1 MEASMSKKFIGVV
14 LFVALLSWP
23 AAAQDA
29 KTVISNAS
37 KAMGADNLK
46 TLEYSGKAW
55 EGAFGQ
61 AVNSSSAWPGFD
73 QETYT
78 RIIDFEKPAWRIDRT
93 LAPVSPARRGGGLPP
108 ALNQTVVVNP
118 NTNWAQQLDL
128 WMTPY
133 GFLKAAA
140 ANNATANSQTLG
152 GKKYS
157 VVTFMGQNN
166 AKVNGY
172 INEQNMVEKVET
184 WIDNAVTGDTHLEAV
199 YTGYKDFGG
208 LKFPAKTVK
217 KQGDYSI
224 QDLTVTSV
232 KPNAPA
238 NIQPPQAAAGGG
250 GPQPTTTS
258 RKLGDGV
265 YLILPGYA
273 SIAVDFK
280 DYIVVLETGNSEQR
294 ASAIIAEAKKLIPN
308 KPIKYVLNTHNHF
321 DHASGLRTF
330 MAEGVTILTH
340 ASNKQYYEKIATM
353 PHTLNP
359 DLLAKNPKKVL
370 IEPIGDKKVL
380 TDGNHVIELYRVQK
394 STHNDGLIM
403 AYLPKE
409 KVLLEADSWNP
420 PGQPNGPAP
429 LNNPIYNK
437 NLMDNIQQLKLSVE
451 TIIPVHYPA
460 DSRVVT
466 MSEFMQAIGRT
477 SN

>member
-1 MEASMSKKFIGVV
+1 MSKKFIGIV

-184 WIDNAVTGDTHLEAV
+184 WIDNAVTGDTRLEAV
-199 YTGYKDFGG
+199 YTGYKDFE
-208 LKFPAKTVK
+208 
-217 KQGDYSI
+217 
-224 QDLTVTSV
+224 
-232 KPNAPA
+232 
-238 NIQPPQAAAGGG
+238 AGRLLHP
-250 GPQPTTTS
+250 GPH
-258 RKLGDGV
+258 R
-265 YLILPGYA
+265 Y
-273 SIAVDFK
+273 
-280 DYIVVLETGNSEQR
+280 ECE
-294 ASAIIAEAKKLIPN
+294 AEC
-308 KPIKYVLNTHNHF
+308 
-321 DHASGLRTF
+321 SG
-330 MAEGVTILTH
+330 EH
-340 ASNKQYYEKIATM
+340 
-353 PHTLNP
+353 
-359 DLLAKNPKKVL
+359 
-370 IEPIGDKKVL
+370 
-380 TDGNHVIELYRVQK
+380 
-394 STHNDGLIM
+394 
-403 AYLPKE
+403 
-409 KVLLEADSWNP
+409 
-420 PGQPNGPAP
+420 PAP
-429 LNNPIYNK
+429 
-437 NLMDNIQQLKLSVE
+437 SG
-451 TIIPVHYPA
+451 
-460 DSRVVT
+460 
-466 MSEFMQAIGRT
+466 GRGRRWPST
-477 SN
+477 NHDVPEAW